1 MGIDKSTKTRVPQR
15 IPKSIMALVENYWHK
30 HRLANRSV
38 AIQVLIEKGL
48 ASSETYD
55 QSSEIL
61 RDSEYSKIS
70 LTLSNDLIDG
80 INLFQHNNHIK
91 NRTVAILILI
101 MTGIEND
108 K

>member
-48 ASSETYD
+48 ASSETFD

-70 LTLSNDLIDG
+70 LTLSNDLIDS
-80 INLFQHNNHIK
+80 NNHIK